1 MKQCFLVDKDVLTLL
16 RISRRTLQDVMRHGP
31 SSDCATD
38 LRLVKPIRV
47 GNGKHHSQRRWS
59 VGKFA
64 EVTGITREEIWAT
77 LS

>member
-38 LRLVKPIRV
+38 LRLVNPIRV
-47 GNGKHHSQRRWS
+47 
-59 VGKFA
+59 V
-64 EVTGITREEIWAT
+64 
-77 LS
+77 